1 MLAALAFLAVLT
13 ALGHGQYG
21 YGRQAPGYGQNNHC
35 VVDNLQKYG
44 DVCIPTLNT
53 DCEKESTRNGIRI
66 ETDEECYKVVKTIC
80 KEDSEVVNNE
90 VCATYYEQRRVDAEI
105 KTVTAKFEKV
115 CKDEAICVAPPPA
128 AAYGY
133 ESPAECAKEYR
144 HVCYKDPVLVPLTKK
159 VGIML
164 PYPLEKCVTYPI
176 LLPRISCTQVEDK
189 KCMAVPRVR
198 EGLLINTNKCS
209 VTLGDPQCSETVLSL
224 PRQACPSKI
233 TNIKNIFEYVEE
245 TGYGVSG

>member
-1 MLAALAFLAVLT
+1 MGRAQCLVVLLVSAVS
-13 ALGHGQYG
+13 AQYG
-21 YGRQAPGYGQNNHC
+21 HQGGRPGYGHNQC

-44 DVCIPTLNT
+44 DVCIPTLHT
-53 DCEKESTRNGIRI
+53 DCEKETTRNGIQI
-66 ETDEECYKVVKTIC
+66 ETDEECYKVVRTIC

-133 ESPAECAKEYR
+133 QGPAECAKEYR
-144 HVCYKDPVLVPLTKK
+144 HVCYKEPILIPLTKK
-159 VGIML
+159 VSIML

-198 EGLLINTNKCS
+198 KGLLLTVNKCS
-209 VTLGDPQCSETVLSL
+209 VNFGDPECSETVLTL
-224 PRQACPSKI
+224 PRQGCPSKM
-233 TNIKNIFEYVEE
+233 TNIKNIYEYVEE
-245 TGYGVSG
+245 TGYGVAG

>member
-1 MLAALAFLAVLT
+1 MTF
-13 ALGHGQYG
+13 
-21 YGRQAPGYGQNNHC
+21 
-35 VVDNLQKYG
+35 
-44 DVCIPTLNT
+44 
-53 DCEKESTRNGIRI
+53 
-66 ETDEECYKVVKTIC
+66 
-80 KEDSEVVNNE
+80 
-90 VCATYYEQRRVDAEI
+90 EQ
-105 KTVTAKFEKV
+105 
-115 CKDEAICVAPPPA
+115 
-128 AAYGY
+128 
-133 ESPAECAKEYR
+133 
-144 HVCYKDPVLVPLTKK
+144 

-224 PRQACPSKI
+224 PRQACPSKVTTIAVSADCDSYLFQI

>member
-1 MLAALAFLAVLT
+1 
-13 ALGHGQYG
+13 
-21 YGRQAPGYGQNNHC
+21 
-35 VVDNLQKYG
+35 
-44 DVCIPTLNT
+44 
-53 DCEKESTRNGIRI
+53 
-66 ETDEECYKVVKTIC
+66 
-80 KEDSEVVNNE
+80 
-90 VCATYYEQRRVDAEI
+90 
-105 KTVTAKFEKV
+105 
-115 CKDEAICVAPPPA
+115 
-128 AAYGY
+128 
-133 ESPAECAKEYR
+133 
-144 HVCYKDPVLVPLTKK
+144 VCYKDPVLVPLTKK